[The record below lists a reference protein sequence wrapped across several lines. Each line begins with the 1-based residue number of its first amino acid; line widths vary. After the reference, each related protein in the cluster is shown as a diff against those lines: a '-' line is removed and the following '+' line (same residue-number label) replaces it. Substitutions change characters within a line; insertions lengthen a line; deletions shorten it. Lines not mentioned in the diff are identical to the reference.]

1 MDTMNKTRLQT
12 FLDNLGEGLSYS
24 IRSNTLYLL
33 HGDFI
38 CEINLRTDKMTA
50 YTLDHQRMND
60 PDIELLYEIRRNVG
74 LISSLAYDLII
85 KK

>member
-1 MDTMNKTRLQT
+1 MNKTRLQT

-38 CEINLRTDKMTA
+38 CEINLRNDKMTA
-50 YTLDHQRMND
+50 YTLDHQRMNET
-60 PDIELLYEIRRNVG
+60 DIELLYEIRRNVG